1 MISVANRPIIGYVI
15 DALVK
20 NGIRDIIVVVGYR
33 KEHVTRFLNDLD
45 LPVQVVVQEKQ
56 IGTAHA
62 LQQAK
67 TMITGDFLVLP
78 GDNYIDPQ
86 SIARIQMHHN
96 AMLVHE
102 HPNPSNFGVVL
113 VEGGYVARIIEKP
126 DQAPSFI
133 VSTGIYALNTDF
145 FSFISNNTDMTDAVA
160 DMLTAGKRVRAVTA
174 KNWQDAIYPWDL
186 LRLNERLLRELPAE
200 RYGTMSRN
208 TTIAGA
214 VRIGKST
221 TVGPNT
227 VITGPVVIGE
237 NCMIGPNC
245 CILPNTS
252 IGSRVTIEPF
262 TSLGNAIVMDDTSI
276 GSHSRIV
283 DTVIG
288 ERCVLGDHTSTST
301 TEGILDIE
309 GAATRAAFG
318 AVIGDGV
325 KSGAFTILRNCI
337 IGNNATIE
345 GNAQI
350 VSQIIKDNALV
361 I

>member
-1 MISVANRPIIGYVI
+1 
-15 DALVK
+15 
-20 NGIRDIIVVVGYR
+20 
-33 KEHVTRFLNDLD
+33 
-45 LPVQVVVQEKQ
+45 
-56 IGTAHA
+56 
-62 LQQAK
+62 
-67 TMITGDFLVLP
+67 
-78 GDNYIDPQ
+78 
-86 SIARIQMHHN
+86 
-96 AMLVHE
+96 
-102 HPNPSNFGVVL
+102 
-113 VEGGYVARIIEKP
+113 
-126 DQAPSFI
+126 
-133 VSTGIYALNTDF
+133 
-145 FSFISNNTDMTDAVA
+145 
-160 DMLTAGKRVRAVTA
+160 
-174 KNWQDAIYPWDL
+174 
-186 LRLNERLLRELPAE
+186 
-200 RYGTMSRN
+200 
-208 TTIAGA
+208 
-214 VRIGKST
+214 
-221 TVGPNT
+221 
-227 VITGPVVIGE
+227 
-237 NCMIGPNC
+237 MIGPNC